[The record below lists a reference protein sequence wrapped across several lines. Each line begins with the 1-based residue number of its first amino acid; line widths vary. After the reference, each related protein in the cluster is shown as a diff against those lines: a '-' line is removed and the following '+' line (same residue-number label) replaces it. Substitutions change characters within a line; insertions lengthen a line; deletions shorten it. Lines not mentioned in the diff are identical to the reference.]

1 MPDAVTKVA
10 LVTGAARGIGLATA
24 KRFLAE
30 GWRVALLDIDAATLK
45 AAVAS
50 LANPEPTLALVCD
63 VSDARQVAASM
74 ASVAE
79 RFGRLDALVNNAGVA
94 VFAAMMDTSDEDWG
108 RVLAVSFNRSIAR

>member
-1 MPDAVTKVA
+1 MPASAAKVA

-45 AAVAS
+45 AAAAS
-50 LANPEPTLALVCD
+50 LANPDLALTLVCD

-74 ASVAE
+74 DGLAQ
-79 RFGRLDALVNNAGVA
+79 RFGRLDAFVNNAGVA
-94 VFAAMMDTSDEDWG
+94 VFAAVMETSDDD
-108 RVLAVSFNRSIAR
+108 